1 MIGNDV
7 IDLAIASQQSNWRRK
22 NYLDKV
28 FTPIEQKFIS
38 TAANPDEM
46 VWSLWSRKEA
56 VYKIIRQKGGKIGY
70 YPKAIECLDV
80 ASLNGKV
87 NYEQYVFFTQTLVN
101 DSMLHTIAVT
111 DTSDFQFV
119 KLIEKN
125 ENVIKINAIPCLVLE
140 GKRYAASKSHHGRF
154 EKVVGLVKK

>member
-28 FTPIEQKFIS
+28 FTPQEKEFIR

-56 VYKIIRQKGGKIGY
+56 VYKIIRQKGGKVGY

-80 ASLNGKV
+80 ASTNGKV

-119 KLIEKN
+119 KLIANN
-125 ENVIKINAIPCLVLE
+125 ENIIKINEIPYLVLE
-140 GKRYAASKSHHGRF
+140 DKRYTASKSHHGRF
-154 EKVVGLVKK
+154 EKVICLMKE